1 LARTLSFHSQ
11 QHQRISQQHP
21 GTDRASAKNNPI
33 YSSLHTAGAPV
44 LLASNNNKTKQMKRQ
59 VSEPINVLCLT
70 NDKQTHKQKAR
81 LCHTDMSPSAS
92 ANLHRPPAAN
102 NTTTKLNIT
111 AVRLHVVYTSLTGG
125 QRYH

>member
-1 LARTLSFHSQ
+1 
-11 QHQRISQQHP
+11 
-21 GTDRASAKNNPI
+21 
-33 YSSLHTAGAPV
+33 
-44 LLASNNNKTKQMKRQ
+44 MKRQ

-111 AVRLHVVYTSLTGG
+111 AVRLHVVYSTLLSLLDNVIINCGEHVLFIDGVET
-125 QRYH
+125 H